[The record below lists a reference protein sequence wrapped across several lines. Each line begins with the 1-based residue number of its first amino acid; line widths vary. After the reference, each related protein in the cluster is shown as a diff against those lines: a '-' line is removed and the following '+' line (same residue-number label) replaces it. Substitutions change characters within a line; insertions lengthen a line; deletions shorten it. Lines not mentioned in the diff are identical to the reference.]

1 MYNLYAQE
9 VRRAAMGCLPM
20 PASHNEQD
28 GRHAGHAVQ
37 DWAKTDENLRGMI
50 PMNDLMR
57 RTWWA

>member
-28 GRHAGHAVQ
+28 GRHDGRAVQ
-37 DWAKTDENLRGMI
+37 DWAKAMI
-50 PMNDLMR
+50 
-57 RTWWA
+57 AVAHF